1 MSFAPGMQLAK
12 SYEFCVGTMRSLS
25 PLTTHT
31 GIVIFD
37 KSSFSL
43 FVHTEMALSCARI
56 ADNLMGVS
64 LSLVR
69 FIRVIN
75 HALLA
80 DLLA

>member
-1 MSFAPGMQLAK
+1 MCFAPGMRLAK
-12 SYEFCVGTMRSLS
+12 SYEFSVGTMRWLS
-25 PLTTHT
+25 PLTTYT

-43 FVHTEMALSCARI
+43 FAHTEMALSCARI

-69 FIRVIN
+69 FIRAIN
-75 HALLA
+75 HAPLA